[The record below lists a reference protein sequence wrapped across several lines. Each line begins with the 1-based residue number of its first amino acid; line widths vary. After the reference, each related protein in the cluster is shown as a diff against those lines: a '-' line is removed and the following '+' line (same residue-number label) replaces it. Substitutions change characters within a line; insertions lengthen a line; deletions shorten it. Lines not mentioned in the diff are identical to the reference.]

1 MVSDAAVIAIN
12 ASNNAAE
19 SSRFIMFMLSA
30 IKASLK
36 EAACVSDEMSDASID
51 KNRVRWNHIALFLE
65 KNPYIMNAD
74 VRKLLN
80 VSSATANR
88 ILAGFVS
95 EGKLSRIR
103 ISGHWAYRLS

>member
-1 MVSDAAVIAIN
+1 
-12 ASNNAAE
+12 
-19 SSRFIMFMLSA
+19 MFMLSA

-36 EAACVSDEMSDASID
+36 EAACVSDGMSDASID

-80 VSSATANR
+80 VSPATANR

-103 ISGHWAYRLS
+103 VSGHWAYRLS